1 MVDSLS
7 ILGKL
12 IEGSDSLKII
22 VNGIKH
28 ITNSKGN
35 NESPWKMS
43 RFIATSP
50 ILADPHSNFTFHVF
64 IL

>member
-12 IEGSDSLKII
+12 ISGSDFLKII

-28 ITNSKGN
+28 ITNSKGDN
-35 NESPWKMS
+35 KSPWKMP

-50 ILADPHSNFTFHVF
+50 ILADQHSNFTFHVF
-64 IL
+64 TL